1 MFSRLDDEDA
11 SSAYCSFDFME
22 MTQTADIAHVRRKE
36 HFGDGK
42 GNYMWG

>member
-1 MFSRLDDEDA
+1 MKTHHLLTA
-11 SSAYCSFDFME
+11 PLIFME